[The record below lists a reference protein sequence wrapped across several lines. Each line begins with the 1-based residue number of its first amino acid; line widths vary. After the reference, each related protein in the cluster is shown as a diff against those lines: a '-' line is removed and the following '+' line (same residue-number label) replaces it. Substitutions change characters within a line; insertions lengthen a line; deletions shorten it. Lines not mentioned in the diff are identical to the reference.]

1 MYTVDQIR
9 TILDELESN
18 YSMAMDFQAYPL
30 ANHLLKQIDT
40 LRDELVGL
48 IMAEDPYTSEA
59 DVRYF
64 EGF

>member
-1 MYTVDQIR
+1 MYTVNQIR
-9 TILDELESN
+9 AQLEMLESN
-18 YSMAMDFQAYPL
+18 YSMAMDFRAYPL
-30 ANHLLKQIDT
+30 ANHLLKQIDA

>member
-64 EGF
+64 EGW